1 MVLGSGRFS
10 DLIGHGQGALAG
22 KYRRRLRTLKAPCD
36 LNATRAVQRQI
47 RESALLWYN
56 IHAYLLS
63 PLITLLIWLMI
74 IAAVLSWLVAF
85 NVVNPRN
92 QFVGT
97 IMRFSDAIT
106 RPLLR
111 PLQRFIPPLGGIDIT
126 PIILIL
132 LLQFFDAYVL
142 GKLIIPALASITP
155 F

>member
-1 MVLGSGRFS
+1 
-10 DLIGHGQGALAG
+10 
-22 KYRRRLRTLKAPCD
+22 LKAPRVF
-36 LNATRAVQRQI
+36 NAKHAAPRQF

-97 IMRFSDAIT
+97 VMRFADAIT

-111 PLQRFIPPLGGIDIT
+111 PLQRIIPPLGGIDIT

>member
-1 MVLGSGRFS
+1 M
-10 DLIGHGQGALAG
+10 QNA
-22 KYRRRLRTLKAPCD
+22 RRRGKF
-36 LNATRAVQRQI
+36 
-47 RESALLWYN
+47 RESTLLWYN

-97 IMRFSDAIT
+97 VMRFADAIT

-142 GKLIIPALASITP
+142 GRLVIPALASITP

>member
-1 MVLGSGRFS
+1 M
-10 DLIGHGQGALAG
+10 
-22 KYRRRLRTLKAPCD
+22 
-36 LNATRAVQRQI
+36 
-47 RESALLWYN
+47 LWYS

-85 NVVNPRN
+85 NVVNARN
-92 QFVGT
+92 EFVGMIT
-97 IMRFSDAIT
+97 RFADAIT

-126 PIILIL
+126 PIIRIL

-155 F
+155 I